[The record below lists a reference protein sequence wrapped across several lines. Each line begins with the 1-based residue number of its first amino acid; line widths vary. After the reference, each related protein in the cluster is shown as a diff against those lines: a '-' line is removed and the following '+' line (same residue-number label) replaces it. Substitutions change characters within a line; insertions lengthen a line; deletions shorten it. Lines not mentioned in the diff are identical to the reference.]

1 MNLKLSSFLLSATT
15 ILTLVLPAYA
25 GVSNLSTSG
34 NSSTVNQFTRLVPE
48 AEPAPELVAQA
59 SPAVTFPLEAERED
73 DVWKGGKGKMR
84 TWFSLDSSGNLR
96 AGTKTWNDSKFAGFT
111 GGVYIVFTDASG
123 SPIWNTEQQRY
134 GVDGK
139 KIGNSDRTVEW
150 QATVPPDILNKIEG
164 YAIKHEHTPTGR
176 VFEYLSSEEGQRM
189 IKSIF
194 VLIRSL

>member
-15 ILTLVLPAYA
+15 VLTLVLPAYA
-25 GVSNLSTSG
+25 GVSNLSPSG
-34 NSSTVNQFTRLVPE
+34 SSSTVNQFTRLAPE

-59 SPAVTFPLEAERED
+59 SPAVTFPVEGERED
-73 DVWKGGKGKMR
+73 NVWKGDKGKMR
-84 TWFSLDSSGNLR
+84 TWFNLDSNGNLR

-111 GGVYIVFTDASG
+111 GGVYIVFTDAAG
-123 SPIWNTEQQRY
+123 NQIWNTEQQQY

-139 KIGNSDRTVEW
+139 KIGNSDREDMW
-150 QATVPPDILNKIEG
+150 QATVPPDILNRIEG

-176 VFEYLSSEEGQRM
+176 VWEYLASEQGQQM

-194 VLIRSL
+194 VLIRG

>member
-25 GVSNLSTSG
+25 SVSNLSPSG
-34 NSSTVNQFTRLVPE
+34 SSSTANQFTQLAPE

-59 SPAVTFPLEAERED
+59 SPAVTFPVEGERED
-73 DVWKGGKGKMR
+73 NVWKGDKGKMR
-84 TWFSLDSSGNLR
+84 TWFNLDSSGNLR
-96 AGTKTWNDSKFAGFT
+96 AATKTWNDSKFAGFT

-123 SPIWNTEQQRY
+123 NQIWNTEQQTY

-150 QATVPPDILNKIEG
+150 QATVPLD
-164 YAIKHEHTPTGR
+164 
-176 VFEYLSSEEGQRM
+176 
-189 IKSIF
+189 
-194 VLIRSL
+194 VLTAVPGIMRYSNSN